1 MGWRGFAVDCKTG
14 YIKTCI
20 LSKTL
25 STDSITDIITP
36 TNTAAAP
43 PRSSQADIN
52 TLKAQE
58 RELAHK
64 IEVNDKLQQ
73 LKAEHAALQ
82 ERIRMA
88 EMQAR
93 DLG

>member
-1 MGWRGFAVDCKTG
+1 M
-14 YIKTCI
+14 I
-20 LSKTL
+20 LSANIII
-25 STDSITDIITP
+25 DMITP
-36 TNTAAAP
+36 SNTSTLP
-43 PRSSQADIN
+43 PISSQADIN
-52 TLKAQE
+52 TMEAQE

-93 DLG
+93 ELEK